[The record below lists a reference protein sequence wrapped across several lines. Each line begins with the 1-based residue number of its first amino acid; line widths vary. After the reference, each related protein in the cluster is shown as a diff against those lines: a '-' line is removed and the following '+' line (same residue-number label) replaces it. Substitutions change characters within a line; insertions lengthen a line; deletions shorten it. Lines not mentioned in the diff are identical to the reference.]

1 MQIVNPKDM
10 SFTYANMKQG
20 RIGDILRLKK
30 STDSKS
36 SHSVVF
42 LSCDKNG
49 MKVLDCNWPDSN
61 GKCNSGVQIHV
72 IPWNN
77 YKQATI
83 SRAKNYD
90 ITQTV
95 YQVTYNVNGGNESS
109 CPAAQVKKQGEV
121 LTLTS
126 SKPTRNGAEFLG
138 WSTQEWPQNV
148 EYAAGAKYTKDADVK
163 LHAVWKFAP
172 GTYKVDGTI
181 GSAYFRA
188 EADPTSKMLGN
199 IPEGT
204 QFKISKFDGNWGYI
218 KYNGNWGYVSMRYT
232 ALISLAKY
240 TFVYHANSGKGT
252 MPQQTITY
260 GQKFTLAAN
269 SFTRDGYGF
278 VGWTIKRYSDNTWI
292 SEGHGWMT
300 EDKLSNAGYEK
311 RIYPDSATKI
321 FDTSWTKGYD
331 GVSNYDLYAVWEK
344 ISAPATVTLGTAK
357 AGANG
362 IKVTWTQTE
371 GAVKYNVYRRTA
383 DTKWTSTPL
392 ATVSGTS
399 FTDKTVKAG
408 ETYIYTVR
416 GIASDGKSLSTG
428 YDKNGV
434 TATALPATVTLGT
447 AKAGANGIKVTWSK
461 AEGAVRYRVYR
472 QAAGESSWTTLT
484 SSATGTSYTDKKAKA
499 GVTYTYTVRALN
511 SANGL
516 SAGYDKNGVKAIIAP
531 ATVTLGTA
539 KAGANGITVT
549 WAKAD
554 GAVKYN
560 VYRRTADTK
569 WTSAP
574 LATVSGTSF
583 TDKTAKAGVKY
594 IYTVRGVA
602 SDGKTLS
609 TGYDKTGVTATA
621 LPATVKLGTAKA
633 GANGIKVTWSK
644 AEGAVKYRVYR
655 KSAGTDWTTL
665 TSSATGTSYTDRTV
679 KAGVKYTYT
688 VRALN
693 SVNRLSGG
701 YDKNGV
707 SAVIAPAKVV
717 LVSARADSAG
727 ILVTWK
733 AASGAHTYQVYR
745 KTASDGWKLVA
756 KNISDTEWKDTSAVK
771 GTTYTYT
778 VRAVADDGT
787 TRGACDTRGKSAAV
801 TKASTTPANVTIGK
815 ATAGKKGITVTW
827 SYAAEAKTYNVYRQV
842 AGEKTWTA
850 VAKNV
855 NGKSWTDTKVTKGTK
870 YTYMVRGV
878 SANGKA
884 LSRSYTATV
893 SATAK

>member
-1 MQIVNPKDM
+1 MKKRLVSMLLALVMFAMLLPAGLVDTAYAAAATAPKTVAETQVREKLSELATIFKLNSNLAVSPVKAYFTKNAEKCPNGPTHKSCAICDVKVVLAQSWIRKQLSVAPDISLMKNGSLGFVHYFEDSAGPWKLGTSCCGFANFVGWFLFAGKSTDKVSMQIVNPKDM

-311 RIYPDSATKI
+311 RIYPDSATKT

-362 IKVTWTQTE
+362 IKVTWKQAE

-383 DTKWTSTPL
+383 DTKWTSAPL

-434 TATALPATVTLGT
+434 TATALPATVKLTG
-447 AKAGANGIKVTWSK
+447 AKASGSSIVVTWSK

-511 SANGL
+511 AANGL

-539 KAGANGITVT
+539 KAGASGITVT

-574 LATVSGTSF
+574 
-583 TDKTAKAGVKY
+583 AG
-594 IYTVRGVA
+594 
-602 SDGKTLS
+602 
-609 TGYDKTGVTATA
+609 
-621 LPATVKLGTAKA
+621 
-633 GANGIKVTWSK
+633 
-644 AEGAVKYRVYR
+644 
-655 KSAGTDWTTL
+655 
-665 TSSATGTSYTDRTV
+665 
-679 KAGVKYTYT
+679 
-688 VRALN
+688 
-693 SVNRLSGG
+693 
-701 YDKNGV
+701 
-707 SAVIAPAKVV
+707 
-717 LVSARADSAG
+717 
-727 ILVTWK
+727 
-733 AASGAHTYQVYR
+733 H
-745 KTASDGWKLVA
+745 
-756 KNISDTEWKDTSAVK
+756 
-771 GTTYTYT
+771 
-778 VRAVADDGT
+778 
-787 TRGACDTRGKSAAV
+787 
-801 TKASTTPANVTIGK
+801 
-815 ATAGKKGITVTW
+815 
-827 SYAAEAKTYNVYRQV
+827 
-842 AGEKTWTA
+842 GERHQLC
-850 VAKNV
+850 
-855 NGKSWTDTKVTKGTK
+855 G
-870 YTYMVRGV
+870 
-878 SANGKA
+878 
-884 LSRSYTATV
+884 
-893 SATAK
+893 